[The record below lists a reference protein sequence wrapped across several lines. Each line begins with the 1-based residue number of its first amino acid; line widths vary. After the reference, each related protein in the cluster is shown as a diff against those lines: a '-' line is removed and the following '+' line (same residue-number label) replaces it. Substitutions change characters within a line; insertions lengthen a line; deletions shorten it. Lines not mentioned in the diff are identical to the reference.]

1 LRGRE
6 LPCHV
11 LLCRESVNRVKP
23 DPEHL
28 LRALSRLR
36 RKSHEAIMVGD
47 HPTDMQAGRAVSM
60 RTVGVLSGA
69 GNRDSLL
76 AAGADEVVSDVTALA
91 SELLRAKGRPRT
103 LKRRGASG
111 AKAAGLPLSRSRS
124 R

>member
-1 LRGRE
+1 
-6 LPCHV
+6 
-11 LLCRESVNRVKP
+11 
-23 DPEHL
+23 
-28 LRALSRLR
+28 LSRLR

-47 HPTDMQAGRAVSM
+47 QPTDMQAGRAVGM

-76 AAGADEVVSDVTALA
+76 AAGADEVVPDVTALA
-91 SELLRAKGRPRT
+91 SELLRAKGRAGIP
-103 LKRRGASG
+103 KRRGASD